1 MGEINVV
8 PYIDVMLVLLII
20 FMTTTSVM
28 LQGIQVDLPKVDNK
42 PITLDSDDETLVISV
57 TAEGSYILERGDEE
71 ETSTELKFISD
82 YTSKVLRQQPATPV
96 FIRGDEN
103 VPYGIVA
110 ELLSTLQLAG
120 AESVGL
126 ITEVP

>member
-28 LQGIQVDLPKVDNK
+28 LQGVQVDLPQVDNK
-42 PITLDSDDETLVISV
+42 PITLDSDDETLIISV
-57 TAEGSYILERGDEE
+57 TSQGQYILERGDEE
-71 ETSTELKFISD
+71 QTSSELEFISE
-82 YTSKVLRQQPATPV
+82 YTAKVLRQQPATPV

-103 VPYGIVA
+103 VPYGTVA
-110 ELLSTLQLAG
+110 ELLSTLQVAG